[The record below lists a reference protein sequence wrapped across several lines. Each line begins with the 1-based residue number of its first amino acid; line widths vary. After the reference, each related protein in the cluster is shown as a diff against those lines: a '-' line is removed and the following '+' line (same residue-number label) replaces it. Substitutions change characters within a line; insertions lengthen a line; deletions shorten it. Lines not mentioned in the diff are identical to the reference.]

1 MTLPGTRALAIA
13 SQWFDPRTVST
24 VFEPLVADWQRQ
36 WLDAAPPKR
45 ARTWR
50 HGAAAFCVAT
60 ITASPQVVAT
70 KVSNELRDGVMTWM
84 FRVSAIAAAVLLIPV
99 VHTGGPMWLT
109 SARVLISLPTMA
121 ALTIPF
127 SVIGAVDVIR
137 RRGAAA
143 PHVQRAVALK
153 VAVASASLCC

>member
-45 ARTWR
+45 ARTWL

-60 ITASPQVVAT
+60 VTASPQVVAT
-70 KVSNELRDGVMTWM
+70 KISNDLRDGV
-84 FRVSAIAAAVLLIPV
+84 
-99 VHTGGPMWLT
+99 
-109 SARVLISLPTMA
+109 
-121 ALTIPF
+121 
-127 SVIGAVDVIR
+127 
-137 RRGAAA
+137 
-143 PHVQRAVALK
+143 VA
-153 VAVASASLCC
+153 